1 MKKIVSLVI
10 VLTMMLCMFPI
21 SSMTASAETTE
32 FKGLVDLSNKTQ
44 YPDGGSYT
52 DPKTDITYTVVRS
65 ANKLIEVVKADL
77 TGNYILAENI
87 KTTSTYKS
95 PMFGNTNDT
104 FTGVLDGNGFA
115 IYGFT
120 TTYPSG
126 WSYQGGCV
134 GVLFNN
140 IGGNATIKNLSVG
153 RSGEN
158 VQVTV
163 SAVGAGMVGVIAGKI
178 ASSTTAE
185 NTVTI
190 SNVNVYA
197 DISYTAKKE
206 ATLCVGGII
215 GKTDRPSSSNVAY
228 RVNINDTNFYG
239 SISFTQDATVSGYST
254 YVGGMVGYFYG
265 GGSLSIQRSSNYA
278 NVDTTNR
285 ASVTSPNANAYAG
298 GIVGY
303 IGASATISDCL
314 NTGNVIADKYC
325 GGIIGSAKESVSFN
339 NCVNYGIVASNRFA
353 GGIVAA
359 FSFSESNT
367 YEFNFENC
375 INNGNISSS
384 YGEEPPS
391 GSKFAAGGIIGWA
404 NFGIYSLNNCGN
416 TGNISADNA
425 KSSGEI
431 RAAGMIGNSYTSGT
445 GVTATINNCFSTGT
459 ISSSLKNDTR
469 ELTAVALCSGSTA
482 GTNFVLTNCVWN
494 MTFNGAK
501 IAVAGTGKVT
511 IDSTNTSVDNKILA
525 KETANEF
532 EARAQMSEDGTMLR
546 VLLLT
551 KNAELDANEPV
562 VIKIYQGNTGKQFT
576 VPASSLF
583 ALEEVNA
590 ADEIYCG
597 FNGTLIFGA
606 VIKGLPS
613 DVTDATVEYAGQTF
627 NFDLSK

>member
-1 MKKIVSLVI
+1 MA
-10 VLTMMLCMFPI
+10 FFGA
-21 SSMTASAETTE
+21 ASTE
-32 FKGLVDLSNKTQ
+32 IFD
-44 YPDGGSYT
+44 
-52 DPKTDITYTVVRS
+52 
-65 ANKLIEVVKADL
+65 
-77 TGNYILAENI
+77 
-87 KTTSTYKS
+87 
-95 PMFGNTNDT
+95 
-104 FTGVLDGNGFA
+104 
-115 IYGFT
+115 
-120 TTYPSG
+120 
-126 WSYQGGCV
+126 
-134 GVLFNN
+134 
-140 IGGNATIKNLSVG
+140 
-153 RSGEN
+153 
-158 VQVTV
+158 
-163 SAVGAGMVGVIAGKI
+163 
-178 ASSTTAE
+178 
-185 NTVTI
+185 
-190 SNVNVYA
+190 
-197 DISYTAKKE
+197 
-206 ATLCVGGII
+206 
-215 GKTDRPSSSNVAY
+215 
-228 RVNINDTNFYG
+228 FY
-239 SISFTQDATVSGYST
+239 
-254 YVGGMVGYFYG
+254 
-265 GGSLSIQRSSNYA
+265 
-278 NVDTTNR
+278 
-285 ASVTSPNANAYAG
+285 
-298 GIVGY
+298 
-303 IGASATISDCL
+303 
-314 NTGNVIADKYC
+314 
-325 GGIIGSAKESVSFN
+325 
-339 NCVNYGIVASNRFA
+339 
-353 GGIVAA
+353 
-359 FSFSESNT
+359 
-367 YEFNFENC
+367 NC

-384 YGEEPPS
+384 YGDVPPS
-391 GSKFAAGGIIGWA
+391 GSKYAAGGIIGIA

-431 RAAGMIGNSYTSGT
+431 RAAGMIGNSYTSGENAT
-445 GVTATINNCFSTGT
+445 GTINNCFSTGT

-576 VPASSLF
+576 VPASALF